1 MADRLEMAR
10 YYRQYQE
17 TAVKCSRAKQD
28 LDKIEKQLRIT
39 LDQEA
44 LDDLLTKKKVA
55 QARYDEL
62 KETLA
67 DAEALAATRQPR
79 HTIKTSREVQWFT
92 PWGHKI
98 SK

>member
-10 YYRQYQE
+10 YYHQYQD
-17 TAVKCSRAKQD
+17 AAIKCSRAKQE
-28 LDKIEKQLRIT
+28 LDKIEKLLQT
-39 LDQEA
+39 MPDPDT

-67 DAEALAATRQPR
+67 DAEALAATGQPR
-79 HTIKTSREVQWFT
+79 QTMKTSREVQWFT